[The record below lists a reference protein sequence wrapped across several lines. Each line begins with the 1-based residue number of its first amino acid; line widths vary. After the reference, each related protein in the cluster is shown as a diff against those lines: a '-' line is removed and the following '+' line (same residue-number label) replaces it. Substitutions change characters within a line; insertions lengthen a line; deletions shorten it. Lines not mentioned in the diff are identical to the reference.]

1 MRLLQLGFDIE
12 TEKEITIDKFLTKI
26 DLYIESCKTVIEIQG
41 PYHFKLVKH
50 LILFFIYLTFYLG

>member
-12 TEKEITIDKFLTKI
+12 TEKEIAIDKFLTKI

-41 PYHFKLVKH
+41 PYHFKLVKY
-50 LILFFIYLTFYLG
+50 LIKCI